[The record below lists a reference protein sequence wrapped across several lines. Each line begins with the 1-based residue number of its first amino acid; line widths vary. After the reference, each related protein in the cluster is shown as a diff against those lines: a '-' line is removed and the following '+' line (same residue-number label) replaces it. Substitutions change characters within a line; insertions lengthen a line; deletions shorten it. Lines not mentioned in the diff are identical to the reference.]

1 MLNAL
6 TYPER
11 PANQPTEKN
20 KNNLQK
26 QDTNITDSKDAYPT
40 QSEIDDENQDSQ
52 YPTQKTATKPNQ
64 QQTRNQRSIM
74 DIQRTNI
81 TTRKTRTNVTESDY
95 KITTSHNCQNKH
107 KKKTTNNNRK
117 PQTKKNQMTPET
129 TVIPETRP
137 EEMPDII
144 TIPETDLE
152 AMSQTQTTEILSPSV
167 VTNNRVQIPQKT
179 LDTTPETIDSSTPN
193 INDLATNNDL
203 IPRPI
208 TT

>member
-1 MLNAL
+1 
-6 TYPER
+6 
-11 PANQPTEKN
+11 
-20 KNNLQK
+20 
-26 QDTNITDSKDAYPT
+26 
-40 QSEIDDENQDSQ
+40 
-52 YPTQKTATKPNQ
+52 
-64 QQTRNQRSIM
+64 
-74 DIQRTNI
+74 
-81 TTRKTRTNVTESDY
+81 
-95 KITTSHNCQNKH
+95 
-107 KKKTTNNNRK
+107 
-117 PQTKKNQMTPET
+117 MTPET

-144 TIPETDLE
+144 AIPETDLE

>member
-1 MLNAL
+1 MD
-6 TYPER
+6 
-11 PANQPTEKN
+11 NQKN
-20 KNNLQK
+20 
-26 QDTNITDSKDAYPT
+26 I
-40 QSEIDDENQDSQ
+40 
-52 YPTQKTATKPNQ
+52 Q
-64 QQTRNQRSIM
+64 Q
-74 DIQRTNI
+74 TNI
-81 TTRKTRTNVTESDY
+81 TTRKARTNATKPEY
-95 KITTSHNCQNKH
+95 KIDNQKPTLDSFPQLPKQTQKEDNQQQQ
-107 KKKTTNNNRK
+107 KTTD
-117 PQTKKNQMTPET
+117 KKNQMTPET

-167 VTNNRVQIPQKT
+167 VTNNRIQIPQKT

>member
-1 MLNAL
+1 M
-6 TYPER
+6 
-11 PANQPTEKN
+11 KN
-20 KNNLQK
+20 KNKRNRIRLQNNNFPQLPK
-26 QDTNITDSKDAYPT
+26 Q
-40 QSEIDDENQDSQ
+40 
-52 YPTQKTATKPNQ
+52 TQKEDNQ
-64 QQTRNQRSIM
+64 QQQ
-74 DIQRTNI
+74 
-81 TTRKTRTNVTESDY
+81 
-95 KITTSHNCQNKH
+95 
-107 KKKTTNNNRK
+107 KTTD
-117 PQTKKNQMTPET
+117 KKNQMTPET

>member
-1 MLNAL
+1 
-6 TYPER
+6 
-11 PANQPTEKN
+11 
-20 KNNLQK
+20 
-26 QDTNITDSKDAYPT
+26 
-40 QSEIDDENQDSQ
+40 
-52 YPTQKTATKPNQ
+52 
-64 QQTRNQRSIM
+64 
-74 DIQRTNI
+74 
-81 TTRKTRTNVTESDY
+81 
-95 KITTSHNCQNKH
+95 
-107 KKKTTNNNRK
+107 
-117 PQTKKNQMTPET
+117 MTPET

-203 IPRPI
+203 IPRPK